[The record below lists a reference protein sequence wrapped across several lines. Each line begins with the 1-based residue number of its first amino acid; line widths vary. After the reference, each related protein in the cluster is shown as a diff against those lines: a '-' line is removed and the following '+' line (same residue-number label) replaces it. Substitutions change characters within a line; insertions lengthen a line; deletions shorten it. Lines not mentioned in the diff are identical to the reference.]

1 MNYYKKSSLE
11 KSIIGIFVTVSSA
24 LPFLTSF
31 PKLIGEPFDARFQ
44 IVVHEHWFLFF
55 KLERPLRDV
64 FIFYPF
70 DKTLGYSDIFFVNG
84 IIYSIFRTFT
94 FSILEA
100 WTLTNFIIILIG
112 NIGFA
117 ILLYI
122 IFKNKFIYLLALV
135 TLTNSYAF
143 IAFLN
148 IWPNTV
154 GNALVSWVFLFIF
167 NLWHSNSKSF
177 IIWIN
182 LLLIALPLLTLTY
195 WYPGFFSI
203 LGLIIFI
210 LLGFI
215 SRDKR
220 MKEKLKLILQRNQF
234 KKVFWFSPI
243 WISLWVLFLYII
255 IPTRG
260 NLRRAPDEIFKGS
273 LSVSDFFSI
282 DLAGPAI
289 TEIFLSR
296 FINTEW
302 LIASDIWAVGYPVFG
317 FIVFILI
324 AIVSA
329 RRILK
334 FDNLFSFTFFII
346 IFSIFF
352 TTRLDNLGIY
362 IYLWQNFDILG
373 VIRTPVRLNI
383 LINFLMLIFIFQYFD
398 NLYKTTSSKTRFFP
412 ILLVLLI
419 SLEQLRILSGAWE
432 TQDFL
437 NKELS
442 KQVSNIP
449 LDCEYLVLINEGAG
463 HWSDT
468 IEGMI
473 LSSKT
478 NIPSING
485 YSGTSPQDT
494 IRRSWDDPSEF
505 NFVVDY
511 INRNKLNSSGC
522 VVTNKNIFKLTT
534 INSLLVKFSDE
545 RVAWEFDESRGW
557 AWIEDQQIQITI
569 TNPFEI
575 FSISKRELLITKS
588 PCLHDLSLDLMVG
601 NNFETLTLSKES
613 SSARLNLVDLN
624 PGENL
629 NIRIKSSEAGCSVG
643 NDPRN
648 LIYSIELVQ

>member
-1 MNYYKKSSLE
+1 MNYYKNFFLE

-44 IVVHEHWFLFF
+44 IIVHEHWFWFF

-94 FSILEA
+94 FSIIQA
-100 WTLTNFIIILIG
+100 WTLTNFVIILIG

-117 ILLYI
+117 FLLYI
-122 IFKNKFIYLLALV
+122 ILKNKFLYLLALA

-154 GNALVSWVFLFIF
+154 GNALVSWILLFIF

-182 LLLIALPLLTLTY
+182 LLLVTLPLLTLSY

-203 LGLIIFI
+203 LGLIFFI
-210 LLGFI
+210 LLGFV

-220 MKEKLKLILQRNQF
+220 MKEKFKLILQRSQF

-243 WISLWVLFLYII
+243 WISLWALFLYII

-329 RRILK
+329 KRILK

-412 ILLVLLI
+412 ILLALLI
-419 SLEQLRILSGAWE
+419 SLEQLRIFSGTWE

-449 LDCEYLVLINEGAG
+449 LDCPYLVLINEGAG

-485 YSGTSPQDT
+485 YSGTSPNDG
-494 IRRSWDDPSEF
+494 IKRSWGDPGEF
-505 NFVVDY
+505 RFVVDY
-511 INRNKLNSSGC
+511 INRNKLKSNGC
-522 VVTNKNIFKLTT
+522 VVTNKYVSRLSTSNP
-534 INSLLVKFSDE
+534 LLIKFSDE
-545 RVAWEFDESRGW
+545 RVAWEFDESLSW
-557 AWIEDQQIQITI
+557 VWLESEQLQMKI
-569 TNPFEI
+569 TNPFKL
-575 FSISKRELLITKS
+575 FSISNRVLKVTKS
-588 PCLHDLSLDLMVG
+588 PCLSNLSLEFIHGSKTETMNLSREKPS
-601 NNFETLTLSKES
+601 ETLSLPY
-613 SSARLNLVDLN
+613 LN
-624 PGENL
+624 PGTVL
-629 NIRIKSSEAGCSVG
+629 DLKIKSNSVGCSVG
-643 NDPRN
+643 DDPRN
-648 LIYSIELVQ
+648 LIYSIELSK